1 MKRTTF
7 LIFAAVLS
15 LGPTNILAGERE
27 TIAVIG
33 TGDLGDSLGVMLARS
48 GYTIVYGSRDPTR
61 EAAQALVERTGNGS
75 SVTTQKDA
83 AQSADIVLLAVP
95 WPPVEQ
101 VAKNIGNLDGKIIV
115 NLSFP
120 YQLGEDGYL
129 ESGVDTSIAEMIQDW
144 HPKAKV
150 LMAGMP
156 GAFLIDDP
164 SAMSVP
170 PTVSIA
176 GDDREAKEFVARFAS
191 ELGLVPF
198 DAGPIRHSRYI
209 EAMGMLYMVPLLQ
222 GRKEGLEIALPRSTY
237 WPCFWDATESYG
249 KVADADDLAQM
260 PERETPPKD
269 CSEFT
274 PYGPQE

>member
-1 MKRTTF
+1 MKRIT
-7 LIFAAVLS
+7 LIILAAVLA
-15 LGPTNILAGERE
+15 LGSTSSFAGEKE
-27 TIAVIG
+27 TIAIIG
-33 TGDLGDSLGVMLARS
+33 TGDLGDSLGVQLGAA

-61 EAAQALVERTGNGS
+61 DAAKALVEATGES
-75 SVTTQKDA
+75 ASVTTQRDA
-83 AQSADIVLLAVP
+83 AEAASVVLLAVP
-95 WPPVEQ
+95 WPPVEKIAQ
-101 VAKNIGNLDGKIIV
+101 NIGDLDGKIIV
-115 NLSFP
+115 NLSYP

-129 ESGVDTSIAEMIQDW
+129 ESGVDTSIAEMIQEW
-144 HPKAKV
+144 HPNAKV

-164 SAMSVP
+164 SAMSAP

-176 GDDREAKEFVARFAS
+176 GNDRRAKEFVARFTA

-198 DAGPIRHSRYI
+198 DAGPLRHARYI
-209 EAMGMLYMVPLLQ
+209 EAMGMLYMVPLSQ
-222 GRKEGLEIALPRSTY
+222 GRKEGLEISFPRSTY

-260 PERETPPKD
+260 PERKTPPKD

-274 PYGPQE
+274 PYDP